1 MSQQQLLLKEKL
13 TISQILRAYGKLFT
27 QITERYSDGRNG
39 TCAIGVIMSY
49 YDWNGKDDTQASGK
63 LLGALIA
70 LRHAGINKHLLIH
83 LNDSGFTFDEI
94 ADYLE
99 RNNEIGFELIESNS
113 EDSIHY
119 YL

>member
-1 MSQQQLLLKEKL
+1 MDVMVDVLLVSSCRIMAGMVK
-13 TISQILRAYGKLFT
+13 TILR
-27 QITERYSDGRNG
+27 
-39 TCAIGVIMSY
+39 
-49 YDWNGKDDTQASGK
+49 

-70 LRHAGINKHLLIH
+70 LRHAGIDKHLLIH

-94 ADYLE
+94 ADYVE
-99 RNNEIGFELIESNS
+99 QNNEIGFELIESNS